1 VAAVSRG
8 ALLAFAL
15 SAALLI
21 RGAAVAQPQQL
32 PPDMHGWAQAS
43 IELVFKEDYRGAEEE
58 AKKILRAYPDHPA
71 GYFFMAAVADAWM
84 QRYQSNKRE
93 AEFYKFCDQ
102 AVEKAEKI
110 LAANPGD
117 DWARFFMGGA
127 EGYKGTFEARYER
140 YITAFRYGWKG
151 VSIFLKMA
159 SGGSKNP
166 DINFG
171 IGTYDYWRSALMK
184 MLWWMPGVEDKR
196 AVGIEKLKG
205 VIKDGVYTRAAAGCV
220 LIDVYMNEN
229 RFGDALDIASAMC
242 KKYPRAVSFMWG
254 RAAALHGLKR
264 YEEAAAVYKAIY
276 AKCENDPNANR
287 YNAVKARMGM
297 AKAYIVLGKNAE
309 ALEQVNAVSGYQL
322 SKDIKKR
329 LDPDLAEADRIRK
342 RAGGGK
348 GGGGEEL
355 ASEGGGG

>member
-1 VAAVSRG
+1 VIRG
-8 ALLAFAL
+8 VLKVFAL
-15 SAALLI
+15 AVLALC
-21 RGAAVAQPQQL
+21 GAARAQTQQL

-43 IELVFKEDYRGAEEE
+43 VDLVFKEDYKAAEEE

-71 GYFFMAAVADAWM
+71 GYFFMAAVAEAWM

-93 AEFYKFCDQ
+93 AEFYKSCDQ
-102 AVEKAEKI
+102 AVEKAEKLI
-110 LAANPGD
+110 AANPGD
-117 DWARFFMGGA
+117 DWAKFFMGGA

-151 VSIFLKMA
+151 VSIFLKMSA
-159 SGGSKNP
+159 GGSKNP

-220 LIDVYMNEN
+220 LIDIYMNEN
-229 RFGDALDIASAMC
+229 RFGDAMSVAEEMGR
-242 KKYPRAVSFMWG
+242 KYPRSISFMWG
-254 RAAALHGLKR
+254 RAAALHGLKK
-264 YEEAAAVYKAIY
+264 YEEAAAAYKAIY
-276 AKCENDPNANR
+276 AKCENDPGANH
-287 YNAVKARMGM
+287 YNAIKARMGM
-297 AKAYIVLGKNAE
+297 AKAYIALGKNAE

-329 LDPDLAEADRIRK
+329 LDPDLSEADRIRK
-342 RAGGGK
+342 RSGGK
-348 GGGGEEL
+348 GWGNEGEFAEIGGT
-355 ASEGGGG
+355 

>member
-1 VAAVSRG
+1 LGAAVTKG
-8 ALLAFAL
+8 VLKAFAL
-15 SAALLI
+15 ASLLLCAA
-21 RGAAVAQPQQL
+21 AWAQPRQL
-32 PPDMHGWAQAS
+32 PADMHGWAQTS
-43 IELVFKEDYRGAEEE
+43 VDLVFKEEYRGAEEE

-71 GYFFMAAVADAWM
+71 GYFFMAAVAEAWM

-93 AEFYKFCDQ
+93 AEFYRSCDQ

-110 LAANPGD
+110 LASDPND

-151 VSIFLKMA
+151 VSVFLKMA
-159 SGGSKNP
+159 AGGSNNP

-196 AVGIEKLKG
+196 QVGIEKLKG
-205 VIKDGVYTRAAAGCV
+205 VIQNGVYTRAAAACV
-220 LIDVYMNEN
+220 LIDVYMNEK
-229 RFGDALDIASAMC
+229 RYEEALSVANDMG
-242 KKYPRAVSFMWG
+242 KKYPRAIAFMWG
-254 RAAALHGLKR
+254 KAAALHNLKR
-264 YEEAAAVYKAIY
+264 YDEAAAVYRAIY
-276 AKCENDPNANR
+276 AKCENDQNANH
-287 YNAVKARMGM
+287 YNAVKARLGM
-297 AKAYIVLGKNAE
+297 ARAFLASGKNSE
-309 ALEQVNAVSGYQL
+309 ALEQVNAVGAYSL

-329 LDPDLAEADRIRK
+329 LDPDLAEANTIRK

-348 GGGGEEL
+348 GDGEL
-355 ASEGGGG
+355 AAEGGG

>member
-1 VAAVSRG
+1 MSREIFIIAV
-8 ALLAFAL
+8 LAL
-15 SAALLI
+15 SFVRAE
-21 RGAAVAQPQQL
+21 VSAQPQQL
-32 PPDMHGWAQAS
+32 PADMHGWASAS
-43 IELVFKEDYRGAEEE
+43 IERVFREDYKGAEEE
-58 AKKILRAYPDHPA
+58 AKKILRAYPEHPA
-71 GYFFMAAVADAWM
+71 GYFFMAAVAESWM

-93 AEFYKFCDQ
+93 AEFYRFCDQ

-110 LAANPGD
+110 LAAEQSD

-159 SGGSKNP
+159 SGGSNNP

-196 AVGIEKLKG
+196 EIGIEKLKG
-205 VIKDGVYTRAAAGCV
+205 VIKNGVYTRAAAGCV
-220 LIDVYMNEN
+220 LIDVYLNEK
-229 RFGDALDIASAMC
+229 RYEDALGVANDMC
-242 KKYPRAVSFMWG
+242 KKYPKALAFMWG
-254 RAAALHGLKR
+254 RAVALHGLKR
-264 YEEAAAVYKAIY
+264 YEEAVAAYKAIY
-276 AKCENDPNANR
+276 AKCENDQGTNH
-287 YNAVKARMGM
+287 YNAVKARVGM
-297 AKAYIVLGKNAE
+297 ARAFFALGRNVE
-309 ALEQVNAVSGYQL
+309 ALEQASAAGNYPL

-329 LDPDLAEADRIRK
+329 LDSDLSEANTIRK
-342 RAGGGK
+342 RAGGKGGGD

-355 ASEGGGG
+355 ASEGGV

>member
-1 VAAVSRG
+1 VSRG
-8 ALLAFAL
+8 LLIVVALGALLFA
-15 SAALLI
+15 
-21 RGAAVAQPQQL
+21 GAADAESRQL
-32 PPDMHGWAQAS
+32 PADMHGWALAS
-43 IELVFKEDYRGAEEE
+43 IDFVFKENYKGAEDE

-71 GYFFMAAVADAWM
+71 GYFFMAAVAEAWM

-93 AEFYKFCDQ
+93 AEFYRFCEQ

-110 LAANPGD
+110 LVADPSD

-196 AVGIEKLKG
+196 QVGIEKLKG
-205 VIKDGVYTRAAAGCV
+205 VISNGVYTGAAAACV
-220 LIDVYMNEN
+220 LIDVYMNEK
-229 RFGDALDIASAMC
+229 RYEEALGVANDMGR
-242 KKYPRAVSFMWG
+242 KYPRAIAFMWG
-254 RAAALHGLKR
+254 RAAALHSLKR
-264 YEEAAAVYKAIY
+264 YEEAAAVYKVIY
-276 AKCENDPNANR
+276 DKCENDQNTNY

-297 AKAYIVLGKNAE
+297 ARAFLALGKNNE
-309 ALEQVNAVSGYQL
+309 ALEQVNAVGAYSL

-329 LDPDLAEADRIRK
+329 LDPDLSEADRIRK

-348 GGGGEEL
+348 GGGEEQ
-355 ASEGGGG
+355 ASESGG

>member
-1 VAAVSRG
+1 VAAVINRG
-8 ALLAFAL
+8 LFIVSALLFLCRFA
-15 SAALLI
+15 S
-21 RGAAVAQPQQL
+21 AQPQKL
-32 PPDMHGWAQAS
+32 PPDLHGWASAS
-43 IELVFKEDYRGAEEE
+43 IECVFREDYKGAEEE

-71 GYFFMAAVADAWM
+71 GYFFMAAVAEAWM

-93 AEFYKFCDQ
+93 ADFYRYCDQ

-110 LAANPGD
+110 LASDPND

-159 SGGSKNP
+159 SGGSNNP

-184 MLWWMPGVEDKR
+184 LLWWMPGVEDKR
-196 AVGIEKLKG
+196 QIGIDKLKG
-205 VIKDGVYTRAAAGCV
+205 VIRDGVYTQAAAGCV
-220 LIDVYMNEN
+220 LIDVYMNEK
-229 RFGDALDIASAMC
+229 RYEEALGVANDMGKRYPKAIA
-242 KKYPRAVSFMWG
+242 FMWG

-264 YEEAAAVYKAIY
+264 YEESAAVYKAIY
-276 AKCENDPNANR
+276 AKCENDPNTNY
-287 YNAVKARMGM
+287 YNAVKARLGM
-297 AKAYIVLGKNAE
+297 ARAFLALGRNND
-309 ALEQVNAVSGYQL
+309 ALEQVNAVGAYLL

-329 LDPDLAEADRIRK
+329 LDPDLSEANTIRK
-342 RAGGGK
+342 RAGGK
-348 GGGGEEL
+348 GGAEEL
-355 ASEGGGG
+355 AEGGG